1 MKIIHSFLILAL
13 LFSVNVFSQKDY
25 NQYVNPFVG
34 TGGHGHTYPGAVY
47 PFGMMQLSPDTR
59 LTGWDGCSGYHY
71 SDSIVY
77 GFSHTHL
84 SGTGVSD
91 YGDLLIKPFTDASL
105 DIPQYITDKNFS
117 SQFLHRDEQAS
128 PGYYSVYLPNDAIS
142 VNLTTTQRCGM
153 HQYTFNSENHNK
165 VLLDLAHRDQVIYSK
180 LQFVNDSEI
189 VGVRYSKAWAQN
201 QKFYFVIRLSK
212 PIQHK
217 FLYVNDT
224 LLPDQKFAIGTNIKA
239 ILYVPPMTENLSIK
253 VGISATGIDG
263 ARKNLDAEMPDW
275 DFNAYKN
282 AAEEAWNKELG
293 KIDYQHPSQE
303 KMRIFYTSLYHTMIV
318 PNLFMDVDSMYLGR
332 DFEVHKSE
340 TGDYYTV
347 FSLWDT
353 YRAYHPLMTLID
365 RKRTLDFVYT
375 FEKQYKEG
383 GLLPVWEFASNET
396 FCMIGYHSVPVIADA
411 IAKGIVPDTTTME
424 VMLEAMTYSAT
435 RPQLGLEE
443 LMKYGYIP
451 ADKESESVS
460 KTLEY
465 AYDDWCIAQTAALIG
480 NEEVFKTYIN
490 RAQSYKNIYDP
501 ETGFFRPKMN
511 GAFVKPFDPRE
522 VNFNFTEANAWQ
534 YTFYTP
540 QDIQGYINLLGGDQ
554 AFIDKLDTLFMGS
567 SMTTGRDQADITGL
581 IGQYAHGNEPSHHM
595 AYLYAYAGQPWKTQE
610 YCHQI
615 LNEMY
620 DDAPD
625 GLSGNEDCGQMSAW
639 YVLSSMGLYPV
650 NPADGYFVFGSPLM
664 QSAKLNLEN
673 GNKFTITCENYGE
686 NNMYIQ
692 SVKLNGS
699 EYPYSYIHY
708 DDIMAGGNLVFE
720 MSDKPNK
727 EFASHQNYRPISSIQ
742 NNPSIPVPYFEYDK
756 KTFSKKTKLS
766 IHKNFDGF
774 LQYKIGESGNWNAY
788 KKPLKI
794 KESSN
799 IFARISFTD
808 DFFGP
813 TASCRLIKIDQDLKV
828 KLYQKYSSQYTAGG
842 PNGLVDSQRGAADFR
857 TGGWQ
862 GYQGIDFGAEVD
874 LGKKKTISKLTLG
887 CLQEAR
893 SWIWLPKYV
902 EFSYSIDGENFI
914 SLGKVEHNIDD
925 HKLDAVLHDFVL
937 EFDPIEAKY
946 IKVFAKNYGT
956 IPEWHLGAGYESYI
970 FVDEIIIE

>member
-1 MKIIHSFLILAL
+1 MNRISFLLIFSL
-13 LFSVNVFSQKDY
+13 LISVSGYSQKDF

-71 SDSIVY
+71 SDSVLY

-91 YGDLLIKPFTDASL
+91 YGDLLIKPFADASL
-105 DIPQYITDKNFS
+105 DIDEYITDKKFS
-117 SQFLHRDEQAS
+117 SEFSHKGEHAS
-128 PGYYSVYLPNDAIS
+128 PGYYSVYLPNDAIN
-142 VNLTTTQRCGM
+142 VNLTTTARCGM
-153 HQYTFNSENHNK
+153 HQYTFNPENHNK
-165 VLLDLAHRDQVIYSK
+165 VLLDLEHRDQVIYSK

-201 QKFYFVIRLSK
+201 QKFYFVLRLSE

-224 LLPDQKFAIGTNIKA
+224 LMNGPNFAIGTDVKA
-239 ILYVPPMTENLSIK
+239 ILYVPQGLENLTIK
-253 VGISATGIDG
+253 VGISATGIEG
-263 ARKNLDAEMPDW
+263 ARKNLEAEMPGW
-275 DFNAYKN
+275 DFNEYKS
-282 AAEEAWNKELG
+282 ATEEAWNKELG
-293 KIDYQHPSQE
+293 KIDYTHPSQE

-340 TGDYYTV
+340 KGDYYTV

-365 RKRTLDFVYT
+365 RKRTLDFIYT

-411 IAKGIVPDTTTME
+411 IAKGIVPDRETMDI
-424 VMLEAMTYSAT
+424 MLEAMIHSST
-435 RPQLGLEE
+435 RPHHGLDA
-443 LMKYGYIP
+443 LMEYGYISS
-451 ADKESESVS
+451 DQESESVS

-465 AYDDWCIAQTAALIG
+465 AYDDWCIAQTAAILG
-480 NEEVFKTYIN
+480 DEEVFNTYID
-490 RAQSYKNIYDP
+490 RAQAFKNIYDP
-501 ETGFFRPKMN
+501 ETGFFRPKAN

-534 YTFYTP
+534 YTFYVP
-540 QDIQGYINLLGGDQ
+540 QDVQGYINLLGGDAQ
-554 AFIDKLDTLFMGS
+554 FIEKLDSLFMGCS
-567 SMTTGRDQADITGL
+567 KTTGRNQADITGL

-595 AYLYAYAGQPWKTQE
+595 AYLYAYAGQPWRTQD

-615 LNEMY
+615 LNNMY
-620 DDAPD
+620 ADAPD

-639 YVLSSMGLYPV
+639 YVLSSLGLYPV
-650 NPADGYFVFGSPLM
+650 NPADGYFVFGSPQL
-664 QSAKLNLEN
+664 QRATINLEN
-673 GNKFTITCENYGE
+673 GNKFTISCTNYGE
-686 NNMYIQ
+686 NNKYIA
-692 SVKLNGS
+692 SVMLNGS

-708 DDIMAGGNLVFE
+708 DDIFKGGNLVFT
-720 MSDKPNK
+720 MSDKPNR
-727 EFASHQNYRPISSIQ
+727 EFASTQGYRPVSAIS
-742 NNPSIPVPYFEYDK
+742 NNQIIPVPYFEFDK
-756 KTFSKKTKLS
+756 QTFNKKTKLE
-766 IHKNFDGF
+766 IHKNFDGA
-774 LQYKIGESGNWNAY
+774 LQYKICENGEWKFY

-794 KESSN
+794 KESS
-799 IFARISFTD
+799 IVFARIHFTD
-808 DFFGP
+808 ELVGP
-813 TASCRLIKIDQDLKV
+813 ETSCKLIKIDQDLKV
-828 KLYQKYSSQYTAGG
+828 QLLSEYNSQYTAGG
-842 PNGLVDSQRGAADFR
+842 SHGLVDYQRGGSDFR

-862 GYQGIDFGAEVD
+862 GYLGTDFGAIVD
-874 LGKKKTISKLTLG
+874 LGKKKTISKITLSA
-887 CLQEAR
+887 LQEAR
-893 SWIWLPKYV
+893 SWIWLPTYV
-902 EFSYSIDGENFI
+902 EFYYSVDGETFT
-914 SLGKVEHNIDD
+914 SLGKLEHDVSDRI
-925 HKLDAVLHDFVL
+925 LDAKLYEFVM
-937 EFDPIEAKY
+937 EFDAVEARY
-946 IKVFAKNYGT
+946 IKVFGKNYGI
-956 IPEWHLGAGYESYI
+956 IPDWHLGAGNRSWI